1 MAKEIEV
8 KAWLDDPDA
17 VRARLDAD
25 PGFERLGQSVR
36 DDAYYAAAGAKLATL
51 DMDRDRMVRIRR
63 AEDDGRPGR
72 AHLTAKVRRMR
83 DGVEVNT
90 ELETAIED
98 PDAAVAI
105 LSYLGLGVLIRK
117 TKRTTTYRLGEVTVE
132 LNHIDGLGAFLECER
147 VLPDDATE
155 ADQRRARE
163 AVQAVLERAGVLED
177 RIEPRRYIDLIRER
191 LGAAGGG
198 A

>member
-17 VRARLDAD
+17 VRARLEADA
-25 PGFERLGQSVR
+25 GFERIGQSVR
-36 DDAYYAAAGAKLATL
+36 DDAYWAAADADLATL
-51 DMDRDRMVRIRR
+51 DMDRDRMVRIRQ

-72 AHLTAKVRRMR
+72 AHLTAKVRRMQG
-83 DGVEVNT
+83 GVEVNT

-98 PDAAVAI
+98 ADAAAAI
-105 LSYLGLGVLIRK
+105 LDYLGLSILIRK
-117 TKRTTTYRLGEVTVE
+117 TKRTTTYRAGEVTVE

-147 VLPDDATE
+147 VLPDAASE
-155 ADQRRARE
+155 QDQQRARDD
-163 AVQAVLERAGVLED
+163 VQAVLERAGVSED
-177 RIEPRRYIDLIRER
+177 RVEPRRYIDLIRER
-191 LGAAGGG
+191 LDSGGG